1 MRTVL
6 ALVCLAATSVAAM
19 PMRTLFTAR
28 ASADEVVPP
37 AARSDASATGAFT
50 ISADARSVAYRLT
63 WDGLRSEKIS
73 TIDVHDFGRGKVG
86 ASVFQL
92 CGGRLGDCPQQRG
105 GTVEGTW
112 PIPQQLT
119 RELGVERLYVDIHTS
134 AATGGEIRGQIL
146 PLPWM
151 VHSEQFVAAMRRKAG
166 DVPGN
171 GTATL
176 YITPFPQGTQLQFDV
191 TVAGLPND
199 EALVVIQRAG
209 RRIATLGE
217 NGSSIR
223 RRGATISAVIKGPS
237 ADLISAIRSGRAV
250 IAVVSKT
257 TVVSSGPLV
266 PVM

>member
-1 MRTVL
+1 M
-6 ALVCLAATSVAAM
+6 SVAAM

-28 ASADEVVPP
+28 VSSDEVVPP
-37 AARSDASATGAFT
+37 AARSDAAATGAFT
-50 ISADARSVAYRLT
+50 ISADARSVVYRLT

-73 TIDVHDFGRGKVG
+73 TIDVHDFGRGKAG

-92 CGGRLGDCPQQRG
+92 CGGDAGACPQQKG

-112 PIPQQLT
+112 SIPQPLT

-151 VHSEQFVAAMRRKAG
+151 VHSEQFVAALRRNAG
-166 DVPGN
+166 DTPGN

-191 TVAGLPND
+191 TVAGLAD
-199 EALVVIQRAG
+199 DAAAVIIRRGG
-209 RRIATLGE
+209 RPIATLRV
-217 NGSSIR
+217 NRDSIR
-223 RRGATISAVIKGPS
+223 RRGATISAVIRDPP
-237 ADLISAIRSGRAV
+237 ADLLSAIRSGRAV

-257 TVVSSGPLV
+257 TMVSSGPLV